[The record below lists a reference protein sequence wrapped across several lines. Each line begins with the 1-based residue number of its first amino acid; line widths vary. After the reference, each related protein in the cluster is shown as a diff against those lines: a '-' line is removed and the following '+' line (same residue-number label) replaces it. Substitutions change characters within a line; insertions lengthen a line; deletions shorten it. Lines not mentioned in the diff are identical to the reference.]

1 MVKLSPE
8 LKNEIIEK
16 LNNGASTGQI
26 MNEYKLSRSTVQ
38 RFKNNNSSKNETKS
52 NISSNDDINELFD
65 DLHNNEEE
73 EENNLKMT
81 DQKIPEKMTDQPIQQ
96 IDDTFHNIRGKID
109 VINKLDLFDE
119 KPKIN
124 YQPQPQP
131 RQNIQPTQN
140 INIKGTDKDY
150 IQKQNLI
157 SKCKRFVQSFPNEL
171 SNITGGNNQLF
182 CHRLYELE
190 CHQLEILLK
199 NIQFEINQPRVS
211 QLFNT
216 IFFTSINQIEHLS
229 GSFGFDVNGMTEV
242 LQKND
247 ECLNALKEL
256 NCLYDISGFSSPELR
271 LLMCVLMTG
280 MNCYSNN
287 KINHSLGIHLDK
299 PIEEDIKEKYKNL

>member
-1 MVKLSPE
+1 MVKINPT

-16 LNNGASTGQI
+16 INNGASTGQI
-26 MNEYKLSRSTVQ
+26 MNEYKLSRSTIQ
-38 RFKNNNSSKNETKS
+38 RFKINNDLKNETKS

-65 DLHNNEEE
+65 DLHKSEEE
-73 EENNLKMT
+73 QLQEQL
-81 DQKIPEKMTDQPIQQ
+81 PEQLPELQPRQ

-109 VINKLDLFDE
+109 VINKLDLFDD
-119 KPKIN
+119 KPKVNHIRSN
-124 YQPQPQP
+124 PQS
-131 RQNIQPTQN
+131 QPTQN
-140 INIKGTDKDY
+140 IQNININGTDKDY

-157 SKCKRFVQSFPNEL
+157 SKCKRFVQSFPNDL

-182 CHRLYELE
+182 CHRLHELE

-216 IFFTSINQIEHLS
+216 IFFTSVNQIENLS
-229 GSFGFDVNGMTEV
+229 GSFGFDVNGMTDV

-256 NCLYDISGFSSPELR
+256 NCLYDISGFSSPEIR

-287 KINHSLGIHLDK
+287 KINKSLNIHLDK